1 MVKKMISRLSVL
13 AVLIVFLAACSKTSE
28 YTNVIPADASVV
40 ASINLKSLAS
50 KAGLD
55 DKENEAA
62 KQKILEA
69 LKSGMN
75 AATFQQLEKIMK
87 NPSESGI
94 DVESPVYVFSS
105 SSFPYPTIVGKVSN
119 EDNLHA
125 SLDVMAKEQICQPV
139 SEADGY
145 SFTTTNGD
153 LLVFNNLT
161 VMIIDVNGASQT
173 EKAQEGIV
181 TLMKQTAENSIAKS
195 GAFQKMEKQKNDIN
209 FFASMTAIPSNY
221 RNQVSMGLPA
231 EVKPEDITLV
241 GGLNFEKGKIA
252 LKTENYT
259 ENDAVKALL
268 KKQMESFGK
277 ANNTFVKYFP
287 ASTLMF
293 CNIGVKGEGLYNL
306 LSENKE
312 FRNTV
317 SIAKADEVKE
327 LFSSFN
333 GDVSGGLINFTM
345 SSAPTFMVYA
355 DVKNGNALETLYK
368 NKQSLGLKRGEDIL
382 ELGKDE
388 YVYKTKSMN
397 IFYGI
402 KDKQMYATN
411 DELLYKNVGKAVDKS
426 IKDTP
431 YASDMKGKTVFMAI
445 NAEAILDLPVVKMI
459 TGFGGKEV
467 KTYLSSRINGS
478 IGVAKKA
485 KDTSAAMDFLSLL
498 YGDEKYGNILLYGE
512 KDKDY
517 KLKDG
522 IAEACD
528 GGSLDDDYLTKL
540 SLNLFVNVYPTKNE
554 KYVDNR
560 KKEFFDFYD
569 NATLSPFIGF
579 EPDTKNMGSIST
591 DLDDFMTGLHGATVD
606 DTLDG
611 AVQKL
616 TADGMDSYLESVRSQ
631 WEEYKQ

>member
-161 VMIIDVNGASQT
+161 VMIIDVN
-173 EKAQEGIV
+173 
-181 TLMKQTAENSIAKS
+181 

-467 KTYLSSRINGS
+467 KTYLELANKVSYLSISSEGE
-478 IGVAKKA
+478 
-485 KDTSAAMDFLSLL
+485 TSEIDLCL
-498 YGDEKYGNILLYGE
+498 
-512 KDKDY
+512 KDKDVNA
-517 KLKDG
+517 LKQIVDFAKQFAG
-522 IAEACD
+522 I
-528 GGSLDDDYLTKL
+528 
-540 SLNLFVNVYPTKNE
+540 
-554 KYVDNR
+554 
-560 KKEFFDFYD
+560 
-569 NATLSPFIGF
+569 
-579 EPDTKNMGSIST
+579 
-591 DLDDFMTGLHGATVD
+591 
-606 DTLDG
+606 
-611 AVQKL
+611 
-616 TADGMDSYLESVRSQ
+616 
-631 WEEYKQ
+631 